1 MVDCAGSGGPSLKY
15 LGDWMAAYSTLPSC
29 ENDSAVRPM
38 SPLSRPA
45 GAIFWKLPGAPPL
58 PET

>member
-1 MVDCAGSGGPSLKY
+1 MVDWAGAGGPSLKY

-29 ENDSAVRPM
+29 EKDRAVRPM
-38 SPLSRPA
+38 SLASRPA
-45 GAIFWKLPGAPPL
+45 GAIFWKLPGAPAL